1 MTSYCDESQGDPLSA
16 DRRRVLIG
24 AVAAGIM
31 TLVPGVRA
39 ATRTGE
45 LDPRIA
51 AFRRRKFGMFVHWG
65 PYSQASVEAS
75 WPIMK
80 PTPKWPISERD
91 YVGLARTFNPTAFD
105 PDALVELAR
114 STGQKYMVFTT
125 KHHDGFCMF
134 DSVYTDYKIT
144 KSPYGKDIVR
154 MVSEACARHD
164 LPLGFYYS
172 PPDLHH
178 PGFRDTSKP
187 ASTNW
192 DGEPQRPEWASYLD
206 YMKLQLSEL
215 LGRYGPVETVW
226 FDGLHHQEK
235 YDGQRFIELIR
246 HLQPMATVND
256 RIGTVGDYVTPEQ
269 FTPNRIPTKGVPFE
283 GTDQRV
289 QDRLVQ
295 GVPDPDSFQDWETC
309 MTINDTWA
317 YNSRDHEF
325 KSARD
330 LIRTAVEVFSRGGNF
345 LLNVGPKPDGTIQSE
360 FRERLGAIGNWMAAN
375 GESVYGTTY
384 GPIQGQHGYR
394 TTAKDGNL
402 FVHIIDMPP
411 GRLTLPDWGRK
422 VGKVRLLADKRPLN
436 FKQSQTGVD
445 IDLTGIIPD
454 PAVTVL
460 EVYVT

>member
-1 MTSYCDESQGDPLSA
+1 MTSYRDKSQANLPSA

-24 AVAAGIM
+24 AVAAGII
-31 TLVPGVRA
+31 TLVPVA
-39 ATRTGE
+39 ATGTGE

-51 AFRRRKFGMFVHWG
+51 AFRQRKFGMFVHWG

-75 WPIMK
+75 WPIME
-80 PTPKWPISERD
+80 PTPKWPISEKN
-91 YVGLARTFNPTAFD
+91 YVELARTFNPTAFD

-134 DSVYTDYKIT
+134 DSMYTDYKIT

-154 MVSEACARHD
+154 MLSDACARHD

-192 DGEPQRPEWASYLD
+192 GGEPQRPEWASYLA
-206 YMKLQLSEL
+206 YMELQLSEL
-215 LGRYGPVETVW
+215 LGRYGPVETIW

-235 YDGQRFIELIR
+235 YDGQRFI
-246 HLQPMATVND
+246 D
-256 RIGTVGDYVTPEQ
+256 SD
-269 FTPNRIPTKGVPFE
+269 
-283 GTDQRV
+283 DRV

-309 MTINDTWA
+309 MTINNTWA

-345 LLNVGPKPDGTIQSE
+345 LLNIGPKPDGTIPSE
-360 FRERLGAIGNWMAAN
+360 FRERLGEIGNWMAAN
-375 GESVYGTTY
+375 GESVYGTMY
-384 GPIQGQHGYR
+384 GPIQGQRGYR
-394 TTAKDGNL
+394 TTAKDGDL
-402 FVHIIDMPP
+402 FVHILDMPP
-411 GRLTLPDWGRK
+411 GRLTLPGWGRK
-422 VGKVRLLADKRPLN
+422 VGAVRLLADKRPLN
-436 FKQSQTGVD
+436 FIQSGTGVD

-460 EVYVT
+460 KVYVT